1 MNPLVLT
8 GWAAAGAGLALG
20 LRVLPPTRALG
31 AREWVAS
38 ALLTAAIF
46 AAVGWRFGWGIDLV
60 AYSTFSLVM
69 APLAVIDFLERRLP
83 SMLILAGLLAL
94 GTIFGLAAVLAAGY
108 ADFLRAA
115 AGMVV
120 LGLAYLVLA
129 LTLGGLGAGDVKL
142 AGLLGLAL
150 GWQSWTAV
158 IVGTVA
164 GWLFAAV
171 ARLVLRAM
179 GQMSR
184 DAPMPLGPYLAL
196 GALVIILGDLAH

>member
-20 LRVLPPTRALG
+20 LRVLPPAWALG

-38 ALLTAAIF
+38 AVLTAALF

-60 AYSTFSLVM
+60 AYSTFSLVVV
-69 APLAVIDFLERRLP
+69 PLALLDFVEQRLP
-83 SMLILAGLLAL
+83 SVLILAGLLAL
-94 GTIFGLAAVLAAGY
+94 GTIFGLGAVLAAGY
-108 ADFLRAA
+108 ADFLRAV
-115 AGMVV
+115 AGMAV

-129 LTLGGLGAGDVKL
+129 LAVGGLGAGDVKL

-150 GWQSWTAV
+150 GWQSWTA
-158 IVGTVA
+158 IMLGTVA
-164 GWLFAAV
+164 GWLLAAV
-171 ARLVLRAM
+171 ARLVLRAT
-179 GQMSR
+179 GRMSR

-196 GALVIILGDLAH
+196 GALVTILGGLAH

>member
-1 MNPLVLT
+1 
-8 GWAAAGAGLALG
+8 
-20 LRVLPPTRALG
+20 
-31 AREWVAS
+31 VAS